1 MLHAI
6 TNVPNAFILQ
16 TYTRTAF
23 YGVDY
28 LPNKL
33 FGAFYRRTISHAFG
47 EKAGWRNDLNSLFL
61 RAACLYTPDK
71 HLKRS

>member
-16 TYTRTAF
+16 THTRTAF

-33 FGAFYRRTISHAFG
+33 FGAAISHAFG
-47 EKAGWRNDLNSLFL
+47 EKAAWRNDLNSLFL
-61 RAACLYTPDK
+61 RAACLYI
-71 HLKRS
+71 HQISI

>member
-1 MLHAI
+1 MLLYCKH
-6 TNVPNAFILQ
+6 TPEQPF
-16 TYTRTAF
+16 TALII
-23 YGVDY
+23 Y
-28 LPNKL
+28 PNKL